1 MKKIT
6 KTLFI
11 VLVLVFSVVSL
22 SKAQIGGGNT
32 DITDYSFPEETGPAT
47 ITNNIAIHQVD
58 IEVAY
63 GTDLTN
69 LVATFTLS
77 SGASADIGGTPQTS
91 GSTVNDFSSGTLTYT
106 VTNGS
111 SSQDWDVN
119 VTVASASSAKNI
131 TNFDLPNQVGN
142 ESIDTL
148 QHTVDVTVAQGTD
161 VSDLVADFTLS
172 QYASA
177 TVNGVS
183 QTSGSTHN
191 DFTNPVT
198 YTVMAQDS
206 STQDWTVTVTVS
218 TSANTETEILDYSF
232 PEQTGPATITSNLAQ
247 HKVDIEVEYGTD
259 LSHLVATFSL
269 SYGAYAEVSGV
280 SQTSGSTVNDFSSGT
295 LVYTIT
301 AEDSTTTQD
310 WDINVTV
317 GPASSAK
324 NILNFDLP
332 NQVGNETID
341 TINYTVDLDVQY
353 GTNVSDLVAD
363 FTLSQYASAT
373 VNGVSQTSGSTH
385 NDFTNPVIYTVMA
398 QDSSTQDWTV
408 TVNVLPNT
416 ETDILSYSFPEQTAP
431 ATINTNNHTV
441 DIEVEYGT
449 DVSQLVA
456 TFTLSSG
463 ASADIG
469 GTLQTSGTTV
479 NDFSSG
485 SLVYTITADDG
496 TTTQDWTVN
505 VTVTPAST
513 EKDILDFNLPNQASN
528 ETIDAVNHTVDVT
541 LGQGTDASDL
551 VADFVL
557 SQYASATV
565 NGVSQTSGSTHNDFT
580 SPVIYTV
587 TAQDGS
593 TQDWTINVTVLTQA
607 NTEADIITYSFP
619 EQTGAATID
628 NNNKTINIEVSDSA
642 DLSNLTATFTLSSGA
657 SVTVNGVAQVSGT
670 TVNDFSSGSLIYTV
684 TAEDGTTTQD
694 WTVNV
699 TKEVVAGLNNN
710 NKTNIVVFPN
720 PATDYIIVN
729 NTKNINNI
737 LIIDVNGK
745 IVKQTNVNGLSSGK
759 INISELKT
767 GLYFV
772 KLISNDNY
780 QVKKI
785 IKN

>member
-1 MKKIT
+1 MKNLR
-6 KTLFI
+6 KTFLFI
-11 VLVLVFSVVSL
+11 LIIVFGVIFS
-22 SKAQIGGGNT
+22 SKAQFGGSNT

-47 ITNNIAIHQVD
+47 ITNNIVVHQVD

-63 GTDLTN
+63 GTDVSQ

-148 QHTVDVTVAQGTD
+148 QHKVDVTVAQGTD

-177 TVNGVS
+177 TVNGTS
-183 QTSGSTHN
+183 QVSGSTHN

-206 STQDWTVTVTVS
+206 STQDWTITVTVS
-218 TSANTETEILDYSF
+218 TSANTETEITAYSF
-232 PEQTGPATITSNLAQ
+232 PEETGPATITSNFAQ
-247 HKVDIEVEYGTD
+247 HKVDIEVAYGTD
-259 LSHLVATFSL
+259 LSNLVATFTL

-295 LVYTIT
+295 VVYTVT

-317 GPASSAK
+317 APASSAK

-341 TINYTVDLDVQY
+341 TVNHTVDLDLQT
-353 GTNVSDLVAD
+353 GTNPSDLVAT

-373 VNGVSQTSGSTH
+373 VNGTNQVSGSTH

-408 TVNVLPNT
+408 TANVIPNT
-416 ETDILSYSFPEQTAP
+416 ETDILTYSFPEQTGA
-431 ATINTNNHTV
+431 ANINVTNHSV

-449 DVSQLVA
+449 DLSQLVA
-456 TFTLSSG
+456 SFSLSYG
-463 ASADIG
+463 ASAKVN
-469 GTLQTSGTTV
+469 GTSQTSGTTV

-485 SLVYTITADDG
+485 TVVYTVTAEDG
-496 TTTQDWTVN
+496 TTTQDWDIDVS
-505 VTVTPAST
+505 VAPASSA
-513 EKDILDFNLPNQASN
+513 KNILDFNLPNQANN
-528 ETIDAVNHTVDVT
+528 ETIDTVNHTVDVT
-541 LGQGTDASDL
+541 LGQGTDPSDL

-565 NGVSQTSGSTHNDFT
+565 NGTSQVSGTTHNDFT
-580 SPVIYTV
+580 NPVIYTI

-593 TQDWTINVTVLTQA
+593 SQDWTITVTVLTQA
-607 NTEADIITYSFP
+607 NTEADIITYSFA
-619 EQTGAATID
+619 EQTGPATID
-628 NNNKTINIEVSDSA
+628 NNNHIIDIEVSNSS
-642 DLSNLTATFTLSSGA
+642 DLSNLIATFSLSSGA
-657 SVTVNGVAQVSGT
+657 SAKVNGTPQTSGT
-670 TVNDFSSGSLIYTV
+670 TVNDFSSGSLVYTV
-684 TAEDGTTTQD
+684 TAEDGTTTEN

-699 TKEVVAGLNNN
+699 TKEVPTFTNSLIE
-710 NKTNIVVFPN
+710 NKIILYPN
-720 PATDYIIVN
+720 PAQDYIVLD
-729 NTKNINNI
+729 NIKTINRI
-737 LIIDVNGK
+737 LIIDTNGK
-745 IVKQTNVNGLSSGK
+745 LIKQINVNGLTSK
-759 INISELKT
+759 RINIDELKT
-767 GLYFV
+767 GLYFI
-772 KLISNDNY
+772 KLISNNDS
-780 QVKKI
+780 QTKKI